1 MTFIVMVPYAEPLQH
16 GSTAKVAAPAHDS
29 TTRNLPPWDNLDM
42 DKDRDL
48 LPWIMG
54 GLLMASVALAVTI
67 ASSNRIASNNR
78 TAPAPT
84 QPAAQLS
91 LPAENAPAPDP
102 VPSATQAAA
111 AVPPPTVDAPPTNQI
126 WECTINGQRTFANHP
141 CGGSSSL
148 REFGP
153 LNTMQATPLLPP
165 AHTYEPQPGYPAQYY
180 YPDTPDPPDVS
191 YPIVVA
197 NPFIERRRPDH
208 WHPPHGHDHGPHS
221 RSN

>member
-1 MTFIVMVPYAEPLQH
+1 
-16 GSTAKVAAPAHDS
+16 
-29 TTRNLPPWDNLDM
+29 M
-42 DKDRDL
+42 DKERDL

-54 GLLMASVALAVTI
+54 GLSMASVALAMTI
-67 ASSNRIASNNR
+67 ASSNRTKPAS
-78 TAPAPT
+78 AQAPT
-84 QPAAQLS
+84 QPAAQL
-91 LPAENAPAPDP
+91 LLPPPAENVPAP
-102 VPSATQAAA
+102 VPAPSTAPAAA
-111 AVPPPTVDAPPTNQI
+111 AVPPPTVDAPPPANQI

-165 AHTYEPQPGYPAQYY
+165 ARTYEPPSGYPTQYY
-180 YPDTPDPPDVS
+180 YPDAPYPPDAS

-208 WHPPHGHDHGPHS
+208 WHPPHGHDHGPHP